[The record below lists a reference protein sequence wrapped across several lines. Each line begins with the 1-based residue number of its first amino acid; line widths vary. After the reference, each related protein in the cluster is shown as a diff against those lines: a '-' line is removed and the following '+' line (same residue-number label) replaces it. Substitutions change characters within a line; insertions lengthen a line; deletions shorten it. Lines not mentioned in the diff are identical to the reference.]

1 MKTVHDHV
9 SVMVQ
14 EHKLAKIEEP
24 LMLSKKTFR
33 EVLENCDVDEEKIER
48 FSDRFDEQFGEN
60 AEISPKSIVDV
71 KKFELVTPDVQIK
84 VNPERTD
91 LVSTQV
97 IDGVRYIMIK
107 ANTGV
112 EVNGIN
118 IDIK

>member
-1 MKTVHDHV
+1 MENKVLRIGIIGVGRISGVHIKGILD
-9 SVMVQ
+9 
-14 EHKLAKIEEP
+14 AKDGEI
-24 LMLSKKTFR
+24 
-33 EVLENCDVDEEKIER
+33 VAICDVDEEKIEK